1 MSLDY
6 NTKAIADRPELTDEN
21 GYWIPEFQSVCFAT
35 MSVGMNELTTKNV
48 DEFYRRYVMACYAMD
63 YKPFFNLEKL
73 SWFIGLKT
81 NASTKTVSAFNKD
94 ILANM
99 QDRVL
104 STIRKEKGGK
114 W

>member
-6 NTKAIADRPELTDEN
+6 STKGIADRPELTDKD

-35 MSVGMNELTTKNV
+35 MNVGISELTEKNV
-48 DEFYRRYVMACYAMD
+48 EEFYRRYVMACYAMD
-63 YKPFFNLEKL
+63 YAPFFNLEKL
-73 SWFIGLKT
+73 RLFIGLKT

-94 ILANM
+94 IMANL
-99 QDRVL
+99 QDRVARK
-104 STIRKEKGGK
+104 IRIENGGT

>member
-6 NTKAIADRPELTDEN
+6 NTKAIVDRPELQDEN

-35 MSVGMNELTTKNV
+35 MNVGIPEITAKNV
-48 DEFYRRYVMACYAMD
+48 EEFYRRYLLACYAMD
-63 YKPFFNLEKL
+63 YAPFFTLEKL

-99 QDRVL
+99 QDRAFRA
-104 STIRKEKGGK
+104 IRKEKGE
-114 W
+114 